1 MYHAPILKKTQSKL
15 RLLLGFETIDK
26 VFPGFMLGD
35 FAVIHRSS
43 AVQSLLPNICVK
55 AQLPYQLGGF
65 ESNVLFVDGANS
77 FRLYDISDIAQ
88 TWELDPQH
96 VLERIYVSRA
106 FTVYQ
111 LVSIILDKLQAAVTK
126 YDTKVVIIS
135 NIAQLF
141 LDKDIPKKE
150 SEQLFNQLTKFLSTF
165 AEENQLILII
175 THRPYHW
182 SKRTKFFKQILYESA
197 NIVVSIKKSN
207 QTPYFAL
214 EKHPFWRLG
223 RTELP
228 SNKCTLLDFV
238 RG

>member
-35 FAVIHRSS
+35 FAVIHGSS

-135 NIAQLF
+135 NLAQLF

-150 SEQLFNQLTKFLSTF
+150 AKELFNHLT
-165 AEENQLILII
+165 A
-175 THRPYHW
+175 R
-182 SKRTKFFKQILYESA
+182 
-197 NIVVSIKKSN
+197 
-207 QTPYFAL
+207 AL
-214 EKHPFWRLG
+214 FIN
-223 RTELP
+223 T
-228 SNKCTLLDFV
+228 
-238 RG
+238 